1 MVLDLPAAARRWNR
15 YLSAGAGII
24 YSWGMS
30 VPASKTVRSVERTL
44 KIIEL
49 MNRAPVVRVQYLAEQ
64 TDLPAPTVVRLLDTL
79 VAAGYVRKLGR
90 QAGYS
95 VTEKVAAL
103 GAGHHGLPQVF
114 DVARKAAEDL
124 TRRTL
129 WPTALA
135 TLDVD
140 ALVIRFSTIPMSPL
154 SHYRST
160 INRRLTLLDYAHGRA
175 YLAFC
180 PKEERQHLVALLQ
193 QSATSAE
200 DAIAIAERAEAV
212 VAQTRA
218 SGFGER
224 AGLVLPETHSLALPL
239 RMGAKLVGTLGITY
253 FARAHVDVASL
264 KKELRAA
271 VDACASGN
279 DPRGGSPD
287 RQPPE

>member
-1 MVLDLPAAARRWNR
+1 MPVT
-15 YLSAGAGII
+15 
-24 YSWGMS
+24 
-30 VPASKTVRSVERTL
+30 ASKTVRSVDRTL
-44 KIIEL
+44 KILEL

-64 TDLPAPTVVRLLDTL
+64 TDLPAPTVVRLLETL

-114 DVARKAAEDL
+114 DVARKAAEEL
-124 TRRTL
+124 TLRTL

-154 SHYRST
+154 SHYQST
-160 INRRLTLLDYAHGRA
+160 INRRMTLLEYAHGRA

-180 PKEERQHLVALLQ
+180 PKEERQHLVSLLQ
-193 QSATSAE
+193 QSAGTEAE
-200 DAIAIAERAEAV
+200 AVTIAERAESV
-212 VAQTRA
+212 VALTRA

-224 AGLVLPETHSLALPL
+224 TGNIQPETHSLALPL

-253 FARAHVDVASL
+253 FARTHVDVAAL
-264 KKELRAA
+264 KKDLRAA
-271 VDACASGN
+271 ADACAQGVELARA
-279 DPRGGSPD
+279 PRD
-287 RQPPE
+287 RQS

>member
-1 MVLDLPAAARRWNR
+1 
-15 YLSAGAGII
+15 
-24 YSWGMS
+24 MS
-30 VPASKTVRSVERTL
+30 GTGSKTVRSVDRTL

-79 VAAGYVRKLGR
+79 IAAGYVRKLGR
-90 QAGYS
+90 QAGYC

-103 GAGHHGLPQVF
+103 GAGHHGLPQIF
-114 DVARKAAEDL
+114 DAARKAAEEL

-154 SHYRST
+154 SHYQST

-180 PKEERQHLVALLQ
+180 PREERQHLVALLQ
-193 QSATSAE
+193 QSAATE
-200 DAIAIAERAEAV
+200 DEAMAIAARAEAA

-224 AGLVLPETHSLALPL
+224 AGNIQPETHSLALPL

-253 FARAHVDVASL
+253 FARTHVDVAVL
-264 KKELRAA
+264 KNELRAA
-271 VDACASGN
+271 VDACAKAVEPRTGN
-279 DPRGGSPD
+279 RNA
-287 RQPPE
+287 QPPE